1 MGSVKEEQSVIGE
14 RIKELRKALH
24 MTQAAFAER
33 IGIRQNSVAVLEMGK
48 NTPSDQTIAFICRE
62 FRVSEEWLRYGT
74 GEMFIPSPAS
84 VVEELA
90 EEYHLG
96 PEARAMVEKFITLDP
111 AAQLAV
117 FDYMCAVV
125 DEVRAR
131 DDEQAKRE
139 RAHAE
144 LDRHLDMEKKEP
156 GEDTQP
162 DTL

>member
-1 MGSVKEEQSVIGE
+1 MNE
-14 RIKELRKALH
+14 RIKEVRKALH
-24 MTQAAFAER
+24 LTQAAFAGR
-33 IGIRQNSVAVLEMGK
+33 VGVKQ
-48 NTPSDQTIAFICRE
+48 QTIAMLEAGNSNPSEQLINGICRE
-62 FRVSEEWLRYGT
+62 FRVNEEWLRTGA

-84 VVEELA
+84 VADELA
-90 EEYHLG
+90 EEYHLC
-96 PEARAMVEKFITLDP
+96 PEAQAMVEKFITLDP

-144 LDRHLDMEKKEP
+144 LDRHLDMEKKES